1 MMGRLTDDMTRLVGE
16 IHMGHEERGRFVRDI
31 KDNVAAMRATF
42 RAANAERVRTVTERV
57 RTVRQMLKETADEM
71 AGAHKAWFGT
81 MTAAMPGSTRRG
93 RRGGKFF
100 GGESA

>member
-1 MMGRLTDDMTRLVGE
+1 MGRLTDDMTRLVGE
-16 IHMGHEERGRFVRDI
+16 IHTGHEERRRFVRDI

-42 RAANAERVRTVTERV
+42 RAANEERA
-57 RTVRQMLKETADEM
+57 RTVRQMLKKCADDL

-81 MTAAMPGSTRRG
+81 MTAAMPGRT
-93 RRGGKFF
+93 RRGGKWF

>member
-1 MMGRLTDDMTRLVGE
+1 MRATFRAANV
-16 IHMGHEERGRFVRDI
+16 ERVRTVRDI